1 MKQMTMNTCQTAD
14 RPGKGAVSKLE
25 EAQRAAQKTPARPKG
40 AVLLELLP
48 DNTMRVTKQGN
59 TAILFANLERA
70 FQIGRQSIQ
79 MIGG

>member
-1 MKQMTMNTCQTAD
+1 MKQMTMNTCKAAD
-14 RPGKGAVSKLE
+14 RPGEGAVSKLE
-25 EAQRAAQKTPARPKG
+25 GAQRAAQKAQARPQG

-59 TAILFANLERA
+59 TATLFANLERA